1 MLSLGGDRH
10 CKRDMQVGKNRAI
23 LLEQHTLPC
32 TREIFRQRELV
43 LAFPLLHHPTPEALH
58 RNGKCTLT
66 EEPFF
71 LLLGIPPNRN
81 FRPAI
86 FFPFPFFFPS
96 FELLIFFFTPG
107 PGGTKVLL
115 FHCFKSPRAASPDP
129 VLARKWEKKLA
140 QEEHS

>member
-1 MLSLGGDRH
+1 MSWLFP
-10 CKRDMQVGKNRAI
+10 AAPF
-23 LLEQHTLPC
+23 HTQGPA
-32 TREIFRQRELV
+32 Q
-43 LAFPLLHHPTPEALH
+43 
-58 RNGKCTLT
+58 KCTLT

-107 PGGTKVLL
+107 PGGTKDLL
-115 FHCFKSPRAASPDP
+115 FHCSKSPWTASPDP
-129 VLARKWEKKLA
+129 VLARKWEKKLVPWNA
-140 QEEHS
+140 GEGLQPANCNRAGNAKCCQKQESFHSKLTVLGTYPCLPWFLLS